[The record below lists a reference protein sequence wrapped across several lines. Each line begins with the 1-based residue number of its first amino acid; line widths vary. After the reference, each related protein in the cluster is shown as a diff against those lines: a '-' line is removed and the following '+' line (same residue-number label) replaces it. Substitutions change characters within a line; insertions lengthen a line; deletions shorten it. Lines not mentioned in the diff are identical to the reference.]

1 MVDEDELQRARQTPV
16 DAPDRLAAPAAYPV
30 YAEYLARFIET
41 YRRHGLHVFGVTPTN
56 EPDYPQSRWPS
67 MAMSPSQQARFI
79 ARFLAPCLRA
89 HGLGDVRIMCWDHNY
104 STDHYPDGRFVR
116 ELYMDPRAFAATAG
130 SAWHYYGGAAR
141 TMSDIHRRWP
151 TKGIWVT
158 EASGE
163 TGVRAT
169 GTTRWSRWARASSR

>member
-1 MVDEDELQRARQTPV
+1 M
-16 DAPDRLAAPAAYPV
+16 